1 GLCSWPFPMCTF
13 ELRKTGGGARQIDWR
28 RSTCLNSLKFK
39 MAAAKKSTKNSP
51 CTNYLIPC
59 PLQCGHAIWTY
70 NLGHCNGSSHNL
82 SSLDSTPRVYQM
94 APEEMRRM
102 EDLWLDRD
110 KHPTKCNL
118 LKKSVNPLIISAAH

>member
-110 KHPTKCNL
+110 KHPTKRNL